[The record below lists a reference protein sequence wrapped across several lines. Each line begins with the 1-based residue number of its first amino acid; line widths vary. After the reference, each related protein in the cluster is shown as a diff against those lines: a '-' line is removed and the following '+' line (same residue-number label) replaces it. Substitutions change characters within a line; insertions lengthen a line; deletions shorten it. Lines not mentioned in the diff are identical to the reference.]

1 MNDKICLERGQQVSA
16 ASFDTGGLFKV
27 SISKGE
33 VCPRMYTSDK
43 EAIILEHIYYNDSL
57 KQREL
62 SDKAGI
68 SLGMTN
74 AILKRLI
81 EKGWLVTKRL
91 NSRNISYVV
100 SPAGIE
106 EIFKRGYHCFKRTI
120 DDVLLY
126 KVQIEKIVS
135 EIAKKGYKRIVLV
148 GKSDL
153 DFIVEYASGKAGM
166 AFKKLEK
173 DTILPKE
180 EFAIYS
186 EQYDLKD
193 KNTEKQ
199 WLRTVVLKEKEPK

>member
-1 MNDKICLERGQQVSA
+1 M
-16 ASFDTGGLFKV
+16 
-27 SISKGE
+27 GE

-62 SDKAGI
+62 ADKAGI

-81 EKGWLVTKRL
+81 EKGWLMTKRL

-106 EIFKRGYHCFKRTI
+106 EIFKRGYRYFKRTI
-120 DDVLLY
+120 DDVILY
-126 KVQIEKIVS
+126 KTGIEQLIAEAS
-135 EIAKKGYKRIVLV
+135 EAGYKTVALV

-153 DFIVEYASGKAGM
+153 DFIVEYACGKVGLG
-166 AFKKLEK
+166 FIRFSDDKWVSEGY
-173 DTILPKE
+173 
-180 EFAIYS
+180 FVIYS
-186 EQYDLKD
+186 EQLEIND
-193 KNTEKQ
+193 KNAEKR
-199 WLRTVVLKEKEPK
+199 WLRNVV

>member
-1 MNDKICLERGQQVSA
+1 M
-16 ASFDTGGLFKV
+16 DTGGLFLV
-27 SISKGE
+27 YHTMGE

-62 SDKAGI
+62 ADKAGI

-81 EKGWLVTKRL
+81 EKGWLMTKRL

-106 EIFKRGYHCFKRTI
+106 EIFRRGYKYFKRTI
-120 DDVLLY
+120 DDVRLY
-126 KVQIEKIVS
+126 KEEIEQLVS
-135 EIAKKGYKRIVLV
+135 KAASTGYKTVALV

-153 DFIVEYASGKAGM
+153 DFIVEYACGKAGVS
-166 AFKKLEK
+166 FKKTETDAGLPES
-173 DTILPKE
+173 IL
-180 EFAIYS
+180 ILYS
-186 EQYDLKD
+186 EQYEIND
-193 KNTEKQ
+193 KTTEKQ
-199 WLRTVVLKEKEPK
+199 WLRTIILKEKNSI